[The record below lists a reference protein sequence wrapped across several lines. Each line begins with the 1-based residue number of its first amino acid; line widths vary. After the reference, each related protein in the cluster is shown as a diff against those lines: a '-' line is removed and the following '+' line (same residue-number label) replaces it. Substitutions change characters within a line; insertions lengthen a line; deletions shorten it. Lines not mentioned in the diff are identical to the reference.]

1 MNKHAVL
8 HISKRDGL
16 PWYGAWAIRGG
27 AILLALVVC
36 AIVTTALTGE
46 NPIGVYKTMFAGA
59 FGTKRKMWIL
69 GQNIAILLVVSL
81 AVTPARARS
90 SLAAWPPQPA

>member
-36 AIVTTALTGE
+36 AIVTTALY
-46 NPIGVYKTMFAGA
+46 I
-59 FGTKRKMWIL
+59 
-69 GQNIAILLVVSL
+69 
-81 AVTPARARS
+81 
-90 SLAAWPPQPA
+90 WPSWPMLK